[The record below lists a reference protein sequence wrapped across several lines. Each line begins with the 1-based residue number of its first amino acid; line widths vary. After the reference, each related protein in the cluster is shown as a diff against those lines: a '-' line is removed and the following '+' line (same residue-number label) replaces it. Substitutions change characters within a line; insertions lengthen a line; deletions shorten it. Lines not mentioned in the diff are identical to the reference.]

1 MTIKYTLS
9 VVTIDALFVRQ
20 LQLENDPVLL
30 MRNVKDFLNERIKQ
44 SKLKIDA
51 DAHVVDIRSLYKPT
65 EEKYYFYVTT
75 KYTYEE
81 RE

>member
-30 MRNVKDFLNERIKQ
+30 MHTVKDFLNERIKH

-51 DAHVVDIRSLYKPT
+51 DARVVDVRSLYKPT